1 MPTFKAPRLPRR
13 RTLAAA
19 IAAGVVGSFLVT
31 AAPSPASAQVVN
43 CNPPHTYSWVTLY
56 TDFSELTGG
65 GIPTTCVGFV
75 SSNNFLVGTYQFIC
89 AGNNSGTVRY
99 FDENTLTYATHTFW
113 PGGEYEVI
121 NGTYTQGITNSNPDM
136 IDMKNVTINAYSG
149 NATCFQSYG

>member
-1 MPTFKAPRLPRR
+1 MPTFNAPRLPRR

-43 CNPPHTYSWVTLY
+43 CNPPHTLSWVTLY
-56 TDFSELTGG
+56 DQFSELTGG

-75 SSNNFLVGTYQFIC
+75 SRNTIFGTYQFIC
-89 AGNNSGTVRY
+89 AGNNSGTVQY
-99 FDENTLTYATHTFW
+99 QDLTMGGTYATHSFW
-113 PGGEYEVI
+113 PGGEYEVV
-121 NGTYTQGITNSNPDM
+121 NGTYTQGITNTNPDE
-136 IDMKNVTINAYSG
+136 IAISNVTINAYSG